1 MRLADD
7 NRGRVPFALV
17 GVLLL
22 VTSSTY
28 GASLATGGPSAADRT
43 VDESMDRID
52 AETTTALRTA
62 AHDAALAAARDPVTD
77 NSTTAVGEVLGENR
91 TFRRYLRL
99 RISLAAA
106 ESLRSVEHE
115 RGDVVANASLP
126 TPTSSA
132 CRAAGRCPA
141 TPKNESS
148 VREAIR
154 RVSVAKTANGTAL
167 RVTVRNV
174 SLTARRD
181 GRMVA
186 EESVTRTLTVAVPVL
201 GLHDRTVDYQRRLDA
216 NPLESPGLARRTT
229 AGLLGVVQVRGA
241 AQYAGAPIQNVLA
254 NRHVELST
262 NAGLLT
268 AQRAAFGRS
277 DPDARRG
284 VRRATARTGLTD
296 VLTPVAGSD
305 GAAFIADGVTD
316 AAAPP
321 ESENATIP
329 TAAPP
334 STDETLRVDVGRTAD
349 EAFVKFLRGD
359 GERAGFETI
368 RRDGYRVRVT
378 VQSDATTVRD
388 GSRPAP
394 DAPGEGWAM
403 TGQETSRETRV
414 ESAGGTATRPR
425 TDSGERVFD
434 TAVRR
439 VVVEH
444 RVERTWRHANR
455 SSRSTDA
462 TWTDAYRVEM
472 AVTGSLASVPGPER
486 PVDPLFERGGAVDGP
501 NLRQVPDAVGDAFAE
516 RGGADAVAR
525 RAVGGEEP
533 VVTTVDGRRPDELR
547 AWVYDDV
554 ASLRERVRN
563 VAVEPPARAVATGR
577 VNPAARLASVIR
589 ERRASLVAAPDSY
602 DGAADRVRVAARAAY
617 LNRLLAALDE
627 RANRT
632 AARNEG
638 IEEALVDRGV
648 DAERANRIAA
658 NRTVRTPAR
667 HEYGND
673 STLGGSAAFVPDGDP
688 AYLSVKPVSGDRV
701 DGVGDETR
709 YYPLAARNTNV
720 FTLPYGDA
728 SDAVVN
734 ALFGS
739 GESVS
744 LRTAG
749 KALTAAN
756 RTLATTDDETLAGR
770 RDTLRRKTED
780 SLRAVRSRAVETLG
794 AETDLPKDDRR
805 RAVNAAFDR
814 WEGTGRRAV
823 AATNG
828 SFAAAVA
835 AEVEPT
841 DATARDRLETALRV
855 DVAAAATESAVRVPQ
870 RATNRTVSRTRK
882 VGTKLLTDAAGRG
895 TERAAQKYASLGGT
909 PAGLPLSP
917 TLNPWVATTN
927 LWVVEARGEY
937 ARFAVSADRGGE
949 TPVTYVR
956 DGSVVAL
963 DVDGDGVKETL
974 GRSERVGFDVRTV
987 VPVVVPPGRLG
998 VGDKDGDAVEKSPA
1012 WDGTE
1017 PGPGCET
1024 PTGRC
1029 PRE

>member
-28 GASLATGGPSAADRT
+28 GASLATRGPSAADRS

-62 AHDAALAAARDPVTD
+62 ARDAALAAARDPVTD
-77 NSTTAVGEVLGENR
+77 NSTTAVGDVLGENR

-106 ESLRSVEHE
+106 ESLRSVEHV

-126 TPTSSA
+126 RPT
-132 CRAAGRCPA
+132 
-141 TPKNESS
+141 NESS

-154 RVSVAKTANGTAL
+154 RVSVAKAANGTAL

-174 SLTARRD
+174 SLSARRD
-181 GRMVA
+181 GRVVA

-216 NPLESPGLARRTT
+216 NPLEAPGLARRTT
-229 AGLLGVVQVRGA
+229 AGLLGVAQARGA

-268 AQRAAFGRS
+268 AQRAAFGRT

-296 VLTPVAGSD
+296 VLAPVAGSD
-305 GAAFIADGVTD
+305 AAAFVADGVTD

-349 EAFVKFLRGD
+349 EAFVGFLRGG
-359 GERAGFETI
+359 GERPGFETV
-368 RRDGYRVRVT
+368 RRDGYRVRVAVRT
-378 VQSDATTVRD
+378 DATTVHD

-394 DAPGEGWAM
+394 DAPGEGWTM
-403 TGQETSRETRV
+403 TSRETFRETRV
-414 ESAGGTATRPR
+414 ESANGTTTRPR

-439 VVVEH
+439 VAVER

-455 SSRSTDA
+455 SSRTTEA
-462 TWTDAYRVEM
+462 TWTDVYRVEM
-472 AVTGSLASVPGPER
+472 AIVASLTPVPGAER
-486 PVDPLFERGGAVDGP
+486 PVEPLFERGGAVGGP
-501 NLRQVPDAVGDAFAE
+501 NLREVPAAAGDAFSD

-533 VVTTVDGRRPDELR
+533 DVTTVDGRRPDELR
-547 AWVYDDV
+547 TWVYDDV

-577 VNPAARLASVIR
+577 VNPAAQLASSIR

-632 AARNEG
+632 ATRNDG
-638 IEEALVDRGV
+638 IEEALASRGV
-648 DAERANRIAA
+648 DAGRTNRLAA

-667 HEYGND
+667 RAYGND
-673 STLGGSAAFVPDGDP
+673 STLGGMTTFVPDGDP
-688 AYLSVKPVSGDRV
+688 AYLSLKPVSGDRV
-701 DGVGDETR
+701 DGVEDETR

-728 SDAVVN
+728 SDVVVN
-734 ALFGS
+734 GLFGS
-739 GESVS
+739 GDSVS

-756 RTLATTDDETLAGR
+756 RTLAAIDDETLAGR
-770 RDTLRRKTED
+770 RAVLQRKTED
-780 SLRAVRSRAVETLG
+780 SLRAVRSRAFETLG
-794 AETDLPKDDRR
+794 AETDLPADDRR
-805 RAVNAAFDR
+805 RAVDAAFDR

-835 AEVEPT
+835 AEVEPA
-841 DATARDRLETALRV
+841 DATARDRVETALRV
-855 DVAAAATESAVRVPQ
+855 DVAAAATESDVRVPE

-882 VGTKLLTDAAGRG
+882 LGTKLLKDAAARG
-895 TERAAQKYASLGGT
+895 TERAVERTAEKYADASVGGT

-917 TLNPWVATTN
+917 TLNPWVATAN
-927 LWVVEARGEY
+927 VWVVETRGEY

-956 DGSVVAL
+956 DGSAVSL
-963 DVDGDGVKETL
+963 DVDGDGTEETL
-974 GRSERVGFDVRTV
+974 GRSERVGFNVRTV
-987 VPVVVPPGRLG
+987 VPVVVPSGGLG
-998 VGDKDGDAVEKSPA
+998 VGDKDGDAVERSPA
-1012 WDGTE
+1012 WNGAK